1 MKLNSIIHRLI
12 DIHNIILNFSDNL
25 VSLNHKYNREAIIKE
40 NEKNRKLDKMKDSR
54 SPNIISTIQIDP
66 EKYVQS
72 LNNLKGKENTS
83 VMNFFKEK
91 KQIKKLSKSG
101 DYNLKIPNKIK
112 NENIKDLKN
121 DFSNERTQLKNIKN
135 SIKQLENNNIRK
147 INNFRMITLS
157 SCSNNL
163 ISNFNLIEP
172 ENSIFQNSQY
182 ESRNLSNPIRLKGS
196 IKIRSMKI
204 NKQRK
209 SFRSNDFS
217 NNESS
222 FNTSKMIEF
231 QKNHSINSPTFKNLF
246 IIKKNKQL
254 SKNEF

>member
-1 MKLNSIIHRLI
+1 MKKIDKILDEEKTYFLKNEQSVILKLNSIIHRLI

-101 DYNLKIPNKIK
+101 DYNLKIPNMKTVKI
-112 NENIKDLKN
+112 E
-121 DFSNERTQLKNIKN
+121 T
-135 SIKQLENNNIRK
+135 
-147 INNFRMITLS
+147 
-157 SCSNNL
+157 
-163 ISNFNLIEP
+163 
-172 ENSIFQNSQY
+172 
-182 ESRNLSNPIRLKGS
+182 KG
-196 IKIRSMKI
+196 IV
-204 NKQRK
+204 
-209 SFRSNDFS
+209 F
-217 NNESS
+217 
-222 FNTSKMIEF
+222 
-231 QKNHSINSPTFKNLF
+231 
-246 IIKKNKQL
+246 
-254 SKNEF
+254 